1 MLAPKKIRRIVLVNA
16 AFLLVLGTV
25 RLWEGGAFHDGVNA
39 GAPTYIALLTPL
51 IITFVVLSVFQTLW
65 EFRVARARTQEDQ
78 ARLEGHRKHI
88 ILFGVISAVVLLALV
103 FVW

>member
-1 MLAPKKIRRIVLVNA
+1 MPAPKKIRRIALINA

-25 RLWEGGAFHDGVNA
+25 RLWEGGAFNDGFNA
-39 GAPTYIALLTPL
+39 DTSTYLALLTPL
-51 IITFVVLSVFQTLW
+51 IITFVVLSTLQILW

-88 ILFGVISAVVLLALV
+88 ILFGLISAVVLLALV